1 MLAID
6 LARFIAAMLPRRMSG
21 RPRRFYDIKRG
32 GRRQYVAPP
41 EARSWQPNMRA
52 GFPLTE
58 FTRQLYDDFFHGGKS
73 N

>member
-1 MLAID
+1 M
-6 LARFIAAMLPRRMSG
+6 
-21 RPRRFYDIKRG
+21 
-32 GRRQYVAPP
+32 APP